1 MFKIGHAQH
10 GVVVPRGVRLP
21 KTPANELKLNLF
33 EFLQRVQQRFNKV
46 KGNKISQL
54 FCLQNDRDNHW
65 VIVTQSVGYD
75 CNATVIGS
83 MRVARRANINNKQ
96 FTTASTFHYVGAV
109 ALYIHPPECSG
120 GILIKKLINV
130 IWHHFLTPV
139 AYIVYRLNSGRESYI
154 ANDGKLGRKKG
165 SINSRVSEHTN
176 IYICILRAKVNS

>member
-21 KTPANELKLNLF
+21 KTPANKLKLNLF

-83 MRVARRANINNKQ
+83 MGVARRANIKNQ
-96 FTTASTFHYVGAV
+96 QLTTASTFHYVGAV
-109 ALYIHPPECSG
+109 ALYIYPPDLPR
-120 GILIKKLINV
+120 GIFNIIANKCK
-130 IWHHFLTPV
+130 LTPLFDTSRRNNISTV
-139 AYIVYRLNSGRESYI
+139 QRVKKCFYNSQNKMNSSQ
-154 ANDGKLGRKKG
+154 NNRKA
-165 SINSRVSEHTN
+165 
-176 IYICILRAKVNS
+176 ICII